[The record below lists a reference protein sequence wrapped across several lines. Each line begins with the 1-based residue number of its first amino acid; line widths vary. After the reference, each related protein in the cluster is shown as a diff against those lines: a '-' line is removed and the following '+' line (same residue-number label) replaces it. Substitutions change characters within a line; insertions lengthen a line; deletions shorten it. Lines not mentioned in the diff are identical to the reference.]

1 VFSMRA
7 ITAMAISRT
16 AITVT
21 DRLRL
26 APSNGA
32 AWSGLDWT
40 PDAARW
46 FASAEAE

>member
-1 VFSMRA
+1 VAFTVDSGAAFTAGSAASIRA

-26 APSNGA
+26 AP
-32 AWSGLDWT
+32 
-40 PDAARW
+40 
-46 FASAEAE
+46 